1 MAEQG
6 KQKSNVNLNLQV
18 GELVEVLG
26 DSTSGNYTKGNTGI
40 ITKQKDR
47 NGYPV
52 VKWDHQPS
60 DTQGCNSDLRRRRT
74 VSILHLSDTHNLHDT
89 ISTMPSADVLIHTG
103 DWTENGTDDEHDK
116 FNAWLGKIR
125 ANYKHVIVI
134 SGNHEWPTK
143 EMTANPGMLRNACD
157 PRTYLRRLLTN
168 ATVLEHELVTVCGL
182 KIFGSSWVPWV
193 GGANPD
199 EESSKKTDALKAA
212 RAAGKLVGTPS
223 CQPRF
228 SEIQECDVLMTHGP
242 PRGLLSN
249 DWGSSQKLRD
259 VIEATPPLVHCFGHL
274 HEQRGFW
281 QRNESGWGGCIEYQ
295 GEGAGTWQPP
305 KFPVN
310 SRMQLIS
317 CNAMKHQT
325 REIIEGG
332 GRLIYAVPE
341 AGINR
346 WRFVF

>member
-1 MAEQG
+1 MVEQG
-6 KQKSNVNLNLQV
+6 EQKFNVNLNFQV

-26 DSTSGNYTKGNTGI
+26 DSTSGNYTKGDTGI

-60 DTQGCNSDLRRRRT
+60 DTKGCKSGLRRRRT

-89 ISTMPSADVLIHTG
+89 IPNMPSADVLIHTG

-116 FNAWLGKIR
+116 FNVWLGKIK
-125 ANYKHVIVI
+125 ANYKDIVVI

-143 EMTANPGMLRNACD
+143 GMTANPGMLRNACD

-199 EESSKKTDALKAA
+199 EESPSKKDALEAA
-212 RAAGKLVGTPS
+212 RAADRTVGTPTR
-223 CQPRF
+223 QPRF
-228 SEIQECDVLMTHGP
+228 GEIQECDVLMTHGP

-249 DWGSSQKLRD
+249 DWGSSQKLRK

-295 GEGAGTWQPP
+295 GEGAGTWQLP
-305 KFPVN
+305 KIPDD

-325 REIIEGG
+325 KENIEGG

-341 AGINR
+341 AGIHR